1 MRASKSKNQ
10 GFTLIELMVVV
21 AIIGIIAAVAL
32 PSYLESVNKSR
43 RGEAKA
49 EMTALA
55 QQLERCFTR
64 NNSYVTGCGLTN
76 GTVVDTDGKNHKITL
91 ATSDLAYTLTAV
103 PQYTDSRCGT
113 LTLDHVGA
121 KTSNANDYCW

>member
-64 NNSYVTGCGLTN
+64 NNSYVTNCGLED
-76 GTVVDTDGKNHKITL
+76 GDAFYTDSENHKITL
-91 ATSDLAYTLTAV
+91 ATSDLAYTLTAM
-103 PQYTDSRCGT
+103 PQYTDSRCGELE
-113 LTLDHVGA
+113 LTHTGE
-121 KTSNANDYCW
+121 KKSNENDYCW